1 MKVAVLHVTRTKVT
15 PEQYGLLTESSNVAI
30 TKYVASNTSE
40 TEAIV
45 FHNYFINSGQTWDE
59 VKAAIEEINQQNY
72 EGLLLW
78 LTPGVT
84 KLNFYGQRIVE
95 FVILNSKTKSKF
107 NLFQQNGLLGP
118 LQKGLDIYRFG
129 IQVPT

>member
-1 MKVAVLHVTRTKVT
+1 MKVAVLHVTRMKVT

-45 FHNYFINSGQTWDE
+45 FHNYFINSGQWWYE
-59 VKAAIEEINQQNY
+59 VKDVIDEINQQNY

-84 KLNFYGQRIVE
+84 TLDIYSKKIVE
-95 FVILNSKTKSKF
+95 FVIANSKTKSKF

-118 LQKGLDIYRFG
+118 LKKGLDIYRFG
-129 IQVPT
+129 IKVPT

>member
-15 PEQYGLLTESSNVAI
+15 PEQYDLLTESSNVAI

-45 FHNYFINSGQTWDE
+45 FHNFFINSGQTWDE
-59 VKAAIEEINQQNY
+59 VKAVIEEINQQNY

-78 LTPGVT
+78 LTPGVA
-84 KLNFYGQRIVE
+84 KLNFYGQQVVE
-95 FVILNSKTKSKF
+95 FVIANSKTKSEF

>member
-59 VKAAIEEINQQNY
+59 VKAVIEEINQQNY
-72 EGLLLW
+72 GGLLLW

-84 KLNFYGQRIVE
+84 KLNFYGQQIVE
-95 FVILNSKTKSKF
+95 FVIANSKTKSKF
-107 NLFQQNGLLGP
+107 NLFQQNGLLGL

>member
-1 MKVAVLHVTRTKVT
+1 MSSGE
-15 PEQYGLLTESSNVAI
+15 PMTEYAFLV
-30 TKYVASNTSE
+30 TKYLASNTSE

-45 FHNYFINSGQTWDE
+45 FHNFFINSGQTWDE
-59 VKAAIEEINQQNY
+59 VKAVIEEINQQNY
-72 EGLLLW
+72 GGLLLW
-78 LTPGVT
+78 LTPDVA
-84 KLNFYGQRIVE
+84 KLKFYGQRIVE
-95 FVILNSKTKSKF
+95 LVILNSKTKSEF

>member
-1 MKVAVLHVTRTKVT
+1 MKVAVLHVTRMKVT
-15 PEQYGLLTESSNVAI
+15 TEQYGLLTESSNVAI

-84 KLNFYGQRIVE
+84 KLNFYGQQIVE
-95 FVILNSKTKSKF
+95 FVIANSKTKSKF

-129 IQVPT
+129 IKVPT

>member
-1 MKVAVLHVTRTKVT
+1 MKVAVLHVTRMKVT
-15 PEQYGLLTESSNVAI
+15 TEQYGLLTESSNVAI

-84 KLNFYGQRIVE
+84 KLNFYGQQIVE
-95 FVILNSKTKSKF
+95 FVIANSKTKSKF
-107 NLFQQNGLLGP
+107 NLLQQNGLLGP

>member
-1 MKVAVLHVTRTKVT
+1 MKVAVLHVTRMKVT
-15 PEQYGLLTESSNVAI
+15 TEQYGLLTESSNVAI

-72 EGLLLW
+72 GGLLLW

-84 KLNFYGQRIVE
+84 KLNFYGQQIVE
-95 FVILNSKTKSKF
+95 FVIANSKTKSEF

>member
-1 MKVAVLHVTRTKVT
+1 MKVAVLHVTRMKVT
-15 PEQYGLLTESSNVAI
+15 TEQYDLLTESSNVAI

-45 FHNYFINSGQTWDE
+45 FHNFFINSGQTWDE
-59 VKAAIEEINQQNY
+59 VKAVIEEINQQNY
-72 EGLLLW
+72 GGLFLW
-78 LTPGVT
+78 LTPDVV
-84 KLNFYGQRIVE
+84 KLKFYGQRIVE
-95 FVILNSKTKSKF
+95 FVIANSKTKSKF

>member
-1 MKVAVLHVTRTKVT
+1 MKVAVLHVTRMKVT
-15 PEQYGLLTESSNVAI
+15 TEQYGLLTESSNVAI

-40 TEAIV
+40 TETIV

-84 KLNFYGQRIVE
+84 KLNFYGQQIVE
-95 FVILNSKTKSKF
+95 FVIANSKTKSEF

>member
-1 MKVAVLHVTRTKVT
+1 MKVAVLHVTRMKVT
-15 PEQYGLLTESSNVAI
+15 TEQYDLLTESSNVAI

-84 KLNFYGQRIVE
+84 KLNFYGQQIVE
-95 FVILNSKTKSKF
+95 FVIANSKTKSEF

>member
-15 PEQYGLLTESSNVAI
+15 PEQYDLLTESSNVAI

-45 FHNYFINSGQTWDE
+45 FHNFFINSGQTWDE
-59 VKAAIEEINQQNY
+59 VKAVIEEINQQNY

-84 KLNFYGQRIVE
+84 KLNFYGQQIVE
-95 FVILNSKTKSKF
+95 FVIANSKTKSEF

>member
-15 PEQYGLLTESSNVAI
+15 PEQYDLLTESSNVAI

-45 FHNYFINSGQTWDE
+45 FHNYFINSGQTWGE

-78 LTPGVT
+78 LTPGVA
-84 KLNFYGQRIVE
+84 KLNFYGQQVVE
-95 FVILNSKTKSKF
+95 FVIANSKTKSEF

>member
-1 MKVAVLHVTRTKVT
+1 MKVAVLHVTRMKVT
-15 PEQYGLLTESSNVAI
+15 PEQYDLLTESSNVAI

-59 VKAAIEEINQQNY
+59 VKAVIEEINQQSY
-72 EGLLLW
+72 GGLLLW
-78 LTPGVT
+78 LTPDVA
-84 KLNFYGQRIVE
+84 KLNFYEQQIVE
-95 FVILNSKTKSKF
+95 FVIANSKTKSEF

>member
-1 MKVAVLHVTRTKVT
+1 MKVAVLHVTRMKVT
-15 PEQYGLLTESSNVAI
+15 TEQYGLLTESSNVAI

-45 FHNYFINSGQTWDE
+45 FHNYFINSGQWWYE
-59 VKAAIEEINQQNY
+59 VKDVIDEINQQNY

-84 KLNFYGQRIVE
+84 TLDIYSKKIVE
-95 FVILNSKTKSKF
+95 FVIANSKTKSKF

-118 LQKGLDIYRFG
+118 LQKGLDIHRFG
-129 IQVPT
+129 IPVPT

>member
-1 MKVAVLHVTRTKVT
+1 MKVAVLHVTRMKVT
-15 PEQYGLLTESSNVAI
+15 TEQYGLLTESSNVAI

-72 EGLLLW
+72 EGLILW
-78 LTPGVT
+78 LTPDVV
-84 KLNFYGQRIVE
+84 KLKFYGQQIVE
-95 FVILNSKTKSKF
+95 FVIANSKTKSEF

-118 LQKGLDIYRFG
+118 LQKGLDTYRFG

>member
-15 PEQYGLLTESSNVAI
+15 PEQYDLLTESSNVAI

-78 LTPGVT
+78 LTPGVA
-84 KLNFYGQRIVE
+84 KLNFYGQQVVE
-95 FVILNSKTKSKF
+95 FVIANSKTKSEF

>member
-1 MKVAVLHVTRTKVT
+1 MKVAVLHVTRMKVT
-15 PEQYGLLTESSNVAI
+15 TEQYGLLTESSNVAI

-78 LTPGVT
+78 LTPGVA
-84 KLNFYGQRIVE
+84 KLNFYGQQIVE
-95 FVILNSKTKSKF
+95 FVIANSKTKSEF

>member
-1 MKVAVLHVTRTKVT
+1 MKVAVLHVTRMKVT
-15 PEQYGLLTESSNVAI
+15 TEQYGLLTESSNVAI

-45 FHNYFINSGQTWDE
+45 FHNYFINSGQWWYE
-59 VKAAIEEINQQNY
+59 VKDVIDEINQQNY

-84 KLNFYGQRIVE
+84 TLDIYSKKIVE
-95 FVILNSKTKSKF
+95 FVIANSKTKSKF

>member
-1 MKVAVLHVTRTKVT
+1 MKVAVLHTTRTKVT
-15 PEQYGLLTESSNVAI
+15 PEQYDLLTESSNVAI

-45 FHNYFINSGQTWDE
+45 FHNFFINSGQTWDE
-59 VKAAIEEINQQNY
+59 VKAVIEEINQQNY
-72 EGLLLW
+72 GGLLLW
-78 LTPGVT
+78 LAPDVA
-84 KLNFYGQRIVE
+84 KLKFYGQQIVE
-95 FVILNSKTKSKF
+95 FVIANSKTKSEF

>member
-84 KLNFYGQRIVE
+84 KLNFYGQQIVE
-95 FVILNSKTKSKF
+95 FVIANSKTKSEF

-118 LQKGLDIYRFG
+118 LQKGLDIHRFG
-129 IQVPT
+129 IQIPA

>member
-45 FHNYFINSGQTWDE
+45 FHNFFINSGQTWDE
-59 VKAAIEEINQQNY
+59 VKAVIEEINQQNY
-72 EGLLLW
+72 GGLLLW
-78 LTPGVT
+78 LTPDVV
-84 KLNFYGQRIVE
+84 KLKFYGQRIVE

-107 NLFQQNGLLGP
+107 NLLQQSDLFGP
-118 LQKGLDIYRFG
+118 LKKGLDIHRFG
-129 IQVPT
+129 IPALA

>member
-1 MKVAVLHVTRTKVT
+1 MKVAVLHVTRMKVT
-15 PEQYGLLTESSNVAI
+15 PEQYDLLTESSNVAI

-45 FHNYFINSGQTWDE
+45 FHNFFINSGQTWDE
-59 VKAAIEEINQQNY
+59 VKAVIEEINQQNY
-72 EGLLLW
+72 GGLLLW
-78 LTPGVT
+78 LTPDVA
-84 KLNFYGQRIVE
+84 KLKFYGQRIVE
-95 FVILNSKTKSKF
+95 FVILNSKTKSEF

-118 LQKGLDIYRFG
+118 LKKGLDIYRFG

>member
-1 MKVAVLHVTRTKVT
+1 MKVAVLHVTRMKVT
-15 PEQYGLLTESSNVAI
+15 TEQYGLLTESSNVAI

-84 KLNFYGQRIVE
+84 KLNFYGQQIVE
-95 FVILNSKTKSKF
+95 FVIANSKTKSKF

>member
-1 MKVAVLHVTRTKVT
+1 MKVAVLHVTRMKVT
-15 PEQYGLLTESSNVAI
+15 TEQYGLLTESSNVAI

-84 KLNFYGQRIVE
+84 KLNFYGQQIVE
-95 FVILNSKTKSKF
+95 FVIANSKTKSKF

-129 IQVPT
+129 IQAPA

>member
-1 MKVAVLHVTRTKVT
+1 MKVAVLHVTRMKVT
-15 PEQYGLLTESSNVAI
+15 TEQYGLLTESSNVAI

-84 KLNFYGQRIVE
+84 KLNFYGQQIVE
-95 FVILNSKTKSKF
+95 FVIANSKTKSEF

-129 IQVPT
+129 IQAPA

>member
-1 MKVAVLHVTRTKVT
+1 MKVAVLHVTRMKVT
-15 PEQYGLLTESSNVAI
+15 TEQYDLLTESSNVAI

-45 FHNYFINSGQTWDE
+45 FHNFFINSGQTWDE

-84 KLNFYGQRIVE
+84 KLNFYGQQIVE
-95 FVILNSKTKSKF
+95 FVIANSKTKSEF

>member
-1 MKVAVLHVTRTKVT
+1 MKVAVLHVTRMKVT
-15 PEQYGLLTESSNVAI
+15 TEQYGLLTESSNVAI

-84 KLNFYGQRIVE
+84 KLNFYGQQIVE
-95 FVILNSKTKSKF
+95 FVIANSKTKSEF

>member
-1 MKVAVLHVTRTKVT
+1 MKVAVLHVTRMRVT
-15 PEQYGLLTESSNVAI
+15 TEQYDLLTESSNVAI

-84 KLNFYGQRIVE
+84 KLNFYGQQIVE
-95 FVILNSKTKSKF
+95 FVIANSKTKSEF

>member
-72 EGLLLW
+72 EGLILW
-78 LTPGVT
+78 LTPDVV
-84 KLNFYGQRIVE
+84 KLKFYGQRIVE
-95 FVILNSKTKSKF
+95 FVIANSKTKSKF

-118 LQKGLDIYRFG
+118 LQKGLDIHRFG
-129 IQVPT
+129 IQIPA

>member
-45 FHNYFINSGQTWDE
+45 FHNFFINSGQTWDE
-59 VKAAIEEINQQNY
+59 VKAVIEEINQQNY

-84 KLNFYGQRIVE
+84 KLNFYGQQIVE
-95 FVILNSKTKSKF
+95 FVILNSKTKSEF

>member
-45 FHNYFINSGQTWDE
+45 FHNFFINSGQTWDE
-59 VKAAIEEINQQNY
+59 VKAVIEEINQQNY

-84 KLNFYGQRIVE
+84 KLNFYGQQIVE
-95 FVILNSKTKSKF
+95 FVIANSKTKSKF